1 MADITAHK
9 QGIGIGEALRDLPLE
24 TPAQSLWPILSQQ
37 LPQPLPK
44 KRQLRYIPL
53 ALAAGLALLAVIPM
67 SLNSP
72 PVIEDQTDANLQSV
86 MQQSSQLENILVATR
101 NSTTGNASAEVIS
114 LALED
119 RIHAIDAELA
129 ADTLST
135 PRQLSLWQQRVGL
148 LQEATDLYSSQRYQ
162 QAEGRP
168 YEIALVESF

>member
-1 MADITAHK
+1 MADITTHA

-24 TPAQSLWPILSQQ
+24 TPIQSLWPMLSQQ
-37 LPQPLPK
+37 LPK
-44 KRQLRYIPL
+44 KRQHRYMPF
-53 ALAAGLALLAVIPM
+53 ALAAGLALLAIIPM

-72 PVIEDQTDANLQSV
+72 PVIENQTDANLQSV

-101 NSTTGNASAEVIS
+101 NSTTSNASAEVIS

-129 ADTLST
+129 ADTLSA
-135 PRQLSLWQQRVGL
+135 PQQLSLWQQRVGL
-148 LQEATDLYSSQRYQ
+148 LQEATGLYSSQRYQ